1 MAAKI
6 GVLEIQLVDKPTNKV
21 DKIVICPL
29 FTRFIICFMLIYP
42 PKRPLPYKNL
52 DYYHNGG

>member
-6 GVLEIQLVDKPTNKV
+6 SILEIQLVDKPTNKV
-21 DKIVICPL
+21 DKIVIYPL
-29 FTRFIICFMLIYP
+29 FTRFTICFMLICP